1 MDWMKEAQ
9 NRQDELILDLQ
20 QLIQIPS
27 VLDESLANVDYPFGP
42 EPYRALK
49 WLLDKG
55 EKEGM
60 IVKDVDHMAGHIE
73 MGEGEE
79 ILGILG
85 HVDVVPAGNG
95 WTYPPF
101 EGTVVGNKLFG
112 RGSIDDKG
120 PTMAAWMA
128 MKMVKDAGIQLDKR
142 VRLIIGTDEESGFRC
157 VERYF
162 QKEAMPTIGFA
173 PDADF
178 PIINAEKG
186 ISTLRFSFQTDNT
199 NEDIQSF
206 ASGKRTNMVPD
217 FAEAVFI
224 HDDPNIGK
232 TFEQFLLTN
241 KVKGSVIP
249 KHNEWHFTLEG
260 KSAHAMEPDDGV
272 NAAIY
277 LAKFLAE
284 YVTSTGSKKFIDF
297 LVNTFWNDSRGHAI
311 GLAFTD
317 EMSGDTTLNAGVI
330 AFDGKTGTVDVSLRY
345 SVSYTF
351 EEKLTQCQTAV
362 NEQGI
367 AVDVLSNSKP
377 HYVDESEELIQ
388 SLKKVYERQ
397 TGEPA
402 TLLAIGGG
410 TYARVLEKGVA
421 FGMLFPG
428 EKDVAHQ
435 LDEFVDIQNLI
446 KSAAI
451 YADAICELAGKKR
464 SLDSRKNV

>member
-1 MDWMKEAQ
+1 MNWMKEAQ
-9 NRQDELILDLQ
+9 NRKHELISDLQ

-27 VLDESLANVDYPFGP
+27 VLDESLATDIYPFGP
-42 EPYRALK
+42 EPYRALE
-49 WLLDKG
+49 WLLKQG
-55 EKEGM
+55 ESEGM
-60 IVKDVDHMAGHIE
+60 KIKDVDHIAGHIE

-85 HVDVVPAGNG
+85 HVDVVPAGKG

-157 VERYF
+157 VKRYF
-162 QKEAMPTIGFA
+162 QTEEMPTIGFA

-186 ISTLRFSFQTDNT
+186 ISTLRFSFKTENKH
-199 NEDIQSF
+199 EDIKSF
-206 ASGKRTNMVPD
+206 TSGQRTNMVPD
-217 FAEAVFI
+217 FAEAVII
-224 HDDPNIGK
+224 HEDQNLEVK
-232 TFEQFLLTN
+232 YKQFLLNNEVT
-241 KVKGSVIP
+241 GSVNFIN
-249 KHNEWHFTLEG
+249 NEWHFTLEG
-260 KSAHAMEPDDGV
+260 KSAHAMEPNDGV
-272 NAAIY
+272 NAAVY
-277 LAKFLAE
+277 LGNFLKD
-284 YVTSTGSKKFIDF
+284 YVSSTGSKKFVDF
-297 LVNTFWNDSRGHAI
+297 LVHAFWKDSRGNAL
-311 GLAFTD
+311 GLAYKD

-330 AFDGKTGTVDVSLRY
+330 AYDGTTATIDVSLRY
-345 SVSYTF
+345 SVSYQF
-351 EEKLTQCQTAV
+351 EKKLTQCQATIKDT
-362 NEQGI
+362 GI

-397 TGEPA
+397 TGEKA
-402 TLLAIGGG
+402 TLLSIGGG
-410 TYARVLEKGVA
+410 TYARVLKKGVA

-435 LDEFVDIQNLI
+435 LDEFVDIQNLV

-451 YADAICELAGKKR
+451 YADAICELAAKK
-464 SLDSRKNV
+464 

>member
-9 NRQDELILDLQ
+9 NRQDELILELQ

-27 VLDESLANVDYPFGP
+27 VLDESLASEEYPFGP

-73 MGEGEE
+73 MGEGKE

-95 WTYPPF
+95 WTHPPF
-101 EGTVVGNKLFG
+101 EGTVVGNKLIG

-186 ISTLRFSFQTDNT
+186 ISTLRFSFQPENA
-199 NEDIQSF
+199 NENIKSF
-206 ASGKRTNMVPD
+206 VSGTRTNMVPD
-217 FAEAVFI
+217 LAEAVLI
-224 HDDPNIGK
+224 HGDQNLGK
-232 TFEQFLLTN
+232 AFEQFLLN
-241 KVKGSVIP
+241 NRVKGSVIS
-249 KHNEWHFTLEG
+249 KHNEWHFSLEG

-277 LAKFLAE
+277 LAKFLAD

-330 AFDGKTGTVDVSLRY
+330 AFNGKTATVDVSLRY

-362 NEQGI
+362 KDLGI

-435 LDEFVDIQNLI
+435 LDEFVDIQNLV

-451 YADAICELAGKKR
+451 YADAICELAAKK
-464 SLDSRKNV
+464 